1 MTREGVTF
9 LTKKDFDIKSLIRI
23 LNEQAKL
30 IEKNEDKKILKQIM
44 VLLEKN
50 DLTLLSYKEASNKIK
65 SAVESFSGDL
75 KK

>member
-30 IEKNEDKKILKQIM
+30 IETNEDKKI
-44 VLLEKN
+44 
-50 DLTLLSYKEASNKIK
+50 
-65 SAVESFSGDL
+65 
-75 KK
+75 